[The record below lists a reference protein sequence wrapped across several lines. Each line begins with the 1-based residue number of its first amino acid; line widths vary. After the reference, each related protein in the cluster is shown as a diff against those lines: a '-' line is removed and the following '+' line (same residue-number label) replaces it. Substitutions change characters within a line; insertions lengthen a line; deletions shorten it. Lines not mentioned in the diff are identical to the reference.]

1 MALTDLR
8 GWLPVD
14 AVVVNGRPGLTWI
27 DMSGVSLAE
36 PFFQQT
42 VDKLRTDD
50 PDRREEFTEFD
61 TLVQLEKTFDSIS
74 PSGFIFHSSRCG
86 STLLANACRALDG
99 AIVLSEPP
107 AVDKLIARFITD
119 TDEHR
124 TKEALYSIFLRAVV
138 SALGQKRAGDE
149 RHLFVKFACCSVSQI
164 ERVRRIWPN
173 VPWVFLYRDP
183 VETIVSN
190 VQNLPAWLQDED
202 HRVLASIAG
211 TTPDAVAAMT
221 PEELCARSI
230 GSFFATA
237 HDAHRVANDR
247 ALLLNYNQLLN
258 YTQLNLTEIA
268 NVLEFFGVR
277 PAAAEMDNI
286 ARQTQKYSKSASGER
301 AFVADTEA
309 KQLAASTLV
318 REMAERWANS
328 SYQLLEQRRLGNQAS

>member
-14 AVVVNGRPGLTWI
+14 AVVVNGRPGLTWM

-42 VDKLRTDD
+42 VDKLKAED
-50 PDRREEFTEFD
+50 PNRGELFTEFD
-61 TLVQLEKTFDSIS
+61 TLVQLENQFDSVS

-99 AIVLSEPP
+99 ALVLSEPP
-107 AVDKLIARFITD
+107 AVDKLITRFITD
-119 TDEHR
+119 TDEHH
-124 TKEALYSIFLRAVV
+124 TKSTLYSIFLRAVV
-138 SALGQKRAGDE
+138 SALGQKRTGDE

-164 ERVRRIWPN
+164 ERIRRIWPN

-190 VQNLPAWLQDED
+190 MHNLPAWLQDED
-202 HRVLASIAG
+202 HRVLASITETSPG
-211 TTPDAVAAMT
+211 EVANMT
-221 PEELCARSI
+221 REELCARSI

-237 HDAHRVANDR
+237 RAAHRVANDR
-247 ALLLNYNQLLN
+247 ALLLNYN
-258 YTQLNLTEIA
+258 QLNLTEIA

-301 AFVADTEA
+301 AFVADAGA
-309 KQLAASTLV
+309 KQLAASALV
-318 REMAERWANS
+318 REMAERWANN
-328 SYQLLEQRRLGNQAS
+328 SYQLLEQTRLGNQAS